1 MNRSRLLAATV
12 AVVLLSACADNER
25 SAPPTLPETAPTAP
39 TASPLDPPPTL
50 GPVTGDLFEPA
61 TWIGHT
67 LVQDSMAAP
76 FMHVSLDGVDTGWVT
91 NPGCGMMEALT
102 VPPACIAMVRPDP
115 GGYGHSMS
123 EPATWMVLSWQ
134 VSNPQN
140 FPLGGPV
147 FDAVAVSIDDPSLMP
162 WAQCRS
168 KAGNPGVYEA
178 FIHYDPTYQPAPGAT
193 AVTPEDLAAHP
204 VELAWTLDAQHRL
217 VSVPADEVECVLYSY
232 GD

>member
-1 MNRSRLLAATV
+1 MNRSRLFAATV
-12 AVVLLSACADNER
+12 AVVLLSACSDNGGTE
-25 SAPPTLPETAPTAP
+25 SATSPATSLA
-39 TASPLDPPPTL
+39 ASPLDPPPTL

-67 LVQDSMAAP
+67 LVQDMMAAP

-91 NPGCGMMEALT
+91 NGAGCGMIEALT
-102 VPPACIAMVRPDP
+102 LPPACIALVRPDP

-147 FDAVAVSIDDPSLMP
+147 FDAVAVTIDDPALAPES
-162 WAQCRS
+162 QCRS

-204 VELAWTLDAQHRL
+204 VELAWTLDAQHQL
-217 VSVPADEVECVLYSY
+217 VSVPAADVECVLYSY